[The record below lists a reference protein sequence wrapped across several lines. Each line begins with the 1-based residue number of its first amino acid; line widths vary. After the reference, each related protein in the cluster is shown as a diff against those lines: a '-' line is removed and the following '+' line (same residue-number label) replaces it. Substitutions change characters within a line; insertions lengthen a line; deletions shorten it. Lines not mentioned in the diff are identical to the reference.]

1 MNFPYSVTAADNPL
15 MLPLQGTN
23 RWYQMIDE
31 YYTMEMGIMQQQQ
44 ALYFLVCCLAQSTSL
59 LCLDVVSSLGLL
71 PWWSLGVARVCTK
84 GRQCLVFSLLP
95 SPVYL
100 PTLPG
105 RRL

>member
-1 MNFPYSVTAADNPL
+1 VNFPYSVTAADNPL
-15 MLPLQGTN
+15 MLPLQGTD

-31 YYTMEMGIMQQQQ
+31 YYTMEMGIVQQ